1 LFELSPIVWLWTGFI
16 VFVLT
21 MLAIDLFVLNREAHV
36 VRVKEAMIWT
46 GVCVALALLFNIAVY
61 FIYKHNW
68 LDIGSQFVE
77 SHAPLAGFNEGA
89 DAPSPHRIGLKAAG
103 EFLTGWI
110 IEYSLSLDN
119 IFVIAVIFAHF
130 RVPLQFQHR
139 VLFWGILGALILRAV
154 MILAGAALIS
164 RFEWIMYVFGAF
176 LIFTAIKLLG
186 SDEEP
191 DIEKNLVLK
200 WGRKLMPVTR
210 GYHEQKFFVR
220 EAGRLMATPLF
231 LVLLVVEATDVVFA
245 VDSIPAIFGIT
256 RDPFLVFT
264 SNVFAILG
272 LRSLY
277 FALSAMIRKFEY
289 LNYSLAAILAFV
301 GVKMI
306 LEQGGPAFLNDK
318 LIAPLTGYNWVK
330 VHVHTA
336 VSLGFIILALT
347 SGVVL
352 SLRAARRHPEGP
364 APTPPAPEV
373 VDEPPPPQP

>member
-1 LFELSPIVWLWTGFI
+1 MFEFSPIVWLWSGFI
-16 VFVLT
+16 VFILA

-36 VRVKEAMIWT
+36 VRVKEAMTWT
-46 GVCVALALLFNIAVY
+46 GVCIALALLFNVAVY

-68 LDIGSQFVE
+68 LGIGEQFLA
-77 SHAPLAGFNEGA
+77 SHAPLPGLTDAG
-89 DAPSPHRIGLKAAG
+89 DLPSPHKIGLKAAG
-103 EFLTGWI
+103 EFLVGWI

-139 VLFWGILGALILRAV
+139 VLFWGILGALILRAI

-176 LIFTAIKLLG
+176 LIFTAIKLLS
-186 SDEEP
+186 SDDEP

-200 WGRKLMPVTR
+200 WGRKLMPVTK
-210 GYHEQKFFVR
+210 GYHEQKFFVL
-220 EAGRLMATPLF
+220 EAGRRMATPLF

-277 FALSAMIRKFEY
+277 FALSALIRKFEY

-306 LEQGGPAFLNDK
+306 LEQHPPAWVNNILGD
-318 LIAPLTGYNWVK
+318 LTGYHWTN
-330 VHVHTA
+330 VHVPIP
-336 VSLGFIILALT
+336 VSLGFIVLALT
-347 SGVVL
+347 AGVVL
-352 SLRAARRHPEGP
+352 SLRAAKKHPEGP

-373 VDEPPPPQP
+373 VDEPAPPVP